1 MTMIP
6 RFRQKKWLFPPS
18 HFVSITNLTYGLVY
32 PALVFGAFG
41 FISLFL
47 PYKHRTGFSSAV
59 FPYIRLAMPMITDTA
74 SLDAFCKSLS
84 GTPFITVDTEF
95 MRESTYWPV
104 LCLIQVAGPD
114 DARAIDALAPGIDLA
129 PLFDLLDD
137 PSILKVFHAARQ
149 DLEIFYHLM
158 GHVPLP
164 VFDTQVAAMVCG
176 FGDSVGYQTLI
187 AKLTKARIDKSSR
200 FTDWSRRPLSDRQIS
215 YALSDVTH
223 LRDAYRNLKNKLEAN
238 GRENWLQEEMA
249 VLEAPE
255 TYDPDPHQTFRRI
268 KSRGAKP
275 RFLAVLRE
283 LAAWRELEARRRDQP
298 RNRILRDEALLE
310 IAHHTPKTVQDLE
323 RTRGLGKKMAEG
335 PAGAR
340 LLEAIKTGVEIP
352 DADCPKPENKLELP
366 RGLGP
371 VIDLLRVLLKMKCDE
386 SDVAQKL
393 LASAN
398 DIELIA
404 AFGEEADVRAM
415 HGWRRELFGEDALKL
430 CRGDLGFV
438 IKNKRLS
445 LMRPADNGGEAG

>member
-1 MTMIP
+1 
-6 RFRQKKWLFPPS
+6 
-18 HFVSITNLTYGLVY
+18 
-32 PALVFGAFG
+32 
-41 FISLFL
+41 
-47 PYKHRTGFSSAV
+47 
-59 FPYIRLAMPMITDTA
+59 MITDTA

-158 GHVPLP
+158 GHVPAPL
-164 VFDTQVAAMVCG
+164 FDTQVAAMVCG

-200 FTDWSRRPLSDRQIS
+200 FTDWSLRPLSDRQIS

-223 LRDAYRNLKNKLEAN
+223 LRDAYRKLEHKLEAN
-238 GRENWLQEEMA
+238 GRESWLDEEMA
-249 VLEAPE
+249 ILEAPE

-268 KSRGAKP
+268 KARGSSP
-275 RFLAVLRE
+275 RFLAILRE
-283 LAAWRELEARRRDQP
+283 LSAWRELEARKRDQP

-310 IAHHTPKTVQDLE
+310 IAHHTPGTVKELE
-323 RTRGLGKKMAEG
+323 RTRGLGRKMAEG
-335 PAGAR
+335 PAGAG
-340 LLEAIKTGVEIP
+340 LLEAIKKGQAVA
-352 DADCPKPENKLELP
+352 DADCPKPLNKPELP

-386 SDVAQKL
+386 GDVAQKL
-393 LASAN
+393 LASSG

-404 AFGEEADVRAM
+404 AFGEDADVRAM
-415 HGWRRELFGEDALKL
+415 HGWRRELFGDDALNL
-430 CRGDLGFV
+430 RNGDIGFV

-445 LMRPADNGGEAG
+445 LMKPADNGSD

>member
-1 MTMIP
+1 M
-6 RFRQKKWLFPPS
+6 
-18 HFVSITNLTYGLVY
+18 
-32 PALVFGAFG
+32 
-41 FISLFL
+41 
-47 PYKHRTGFSSAV
+47 GFSFAN
-59 FPYIRLAMPMITDTA
+59 FPYIRFNMPMITDSGA
-74 SLDAFCKSLS
+74 LAAFCKTLS

-95 MRESTYWPV
+95 MRETTYWPV

-114 DARAIDALAPGIDLA
+114 DARAIDALAPGLDLA
-129 PLFDLLDD
+129 PLFDLFDD
-137 PSILKVFHAARQ
+137 TSILKVFHAARQ

-158 GHVPLP
+158 GHLPSPL
-164 VFDTQVAAMVCG
+164 FDTQVAAMVCG

-200 FTDWSRRPLSDRQIS
+200 FTDWSLRPLSDRQIS

-223 LRDAYRNLKNKLEAN
+223 LRDAYRKLAQKLEAN
-238 GRENWLQEEMA
+238 GRESWLGEEMA
-249 VLEAPE
+249 ILEAPE

-268 KSRGAKP
+268 KSRGSSP
-275 RFLAVLRE
+275 RFLAILRE
-283 LAAWRELEARRRDQP
+283 LAAWRELEARNRDQP

-310 IAHHTPKTVQDLE
+310 IAHHTPKTVGDLE
-323 RTRGLGKKMAEG
+323 RTRGLGRKMAEG

-340 LLEAIKTGVEIP
+340 LLEAVTKGIAVD
-352 DADCPKPENKLELP
+352 DADCPKPEHKPDMP

-386 SDVAQKL
+386 GDVAQKL

-404 AFGEEADVRAM
+404 AFGEDADVRAM

-430 CRGDLGFV
+430 RRGVIGFV
-438 IKNKRLS
+438 IKNKHLA
-445 LMRPADNGGEAG
+445 LMKPENL

>member
-1 MTMIP
+1 M
-6 RFRQKKWLFPPS
+6 
-18 HFVSITNLTYGLVY
+18 
-32 PALVFGAFG
+32 
-41 FISLFL
+41 
-47 PYKHRTGFSSAV
+47 GFSFDN
-59 FPYIRLAMPMITDTA
+59 FPYIRGFMPMITDSA
-74 SLDAFCKSLS
+74 SLAAFCETLS

-95 MRESTYWPV
+95 MRETTYWPV

-114 DARAIDALAPGIDLA
+114 DAKAIDTLAPDLDLS
-129 PLFDLLDD
+129 PLFALFDD

-158 GHVPLP
+158 GHLPHPL
-164 VFDTQVAAMVCG
+164 FDTQVAAMVCG

-200 FTDWSRRPLSDRQIS
+200 FTDWSLRPLSDRQIS

-223 LRDAYRNLKNKLEAN
+223 LRDAYNKLAQKLEAN
-238 GRENWLQEEMA
+238 GRESWLGEEMA
-249 VLEAPE
+249 ILEAPE

-268 KSRGAKP
+268 KSRGSSP
-275 RFLAVLRE
+275 RFLAILRE
-283 LAAWRELEARRRDQP
+283 LAAWRELEARNRDQP

-310 IAHHTPKTVQDLE
+310 IAHHTPKTSAELE
-323 RTRGLGKKMAEG
+323 RTRGLGRKMAEG

-340 LLEAIKTGVEIP
+340 LIEAVIKGIAIP
-352 DADCPKPENKLELP
+352 DADCPKPQHKPDMP

-386 SDVAQKL
+386 GDVAQKL
-393 LASAN
+393 LASAS

-404 AFGEEADVRAM
+404 AFGEDADVRAM
-415 HGWRRELFGEDALKL
+415 HGWRRQLFGDDALKL
-430 CRGDLGFV
+430 RNGDIGFV

-445 LMRPADNGGEAG
+445 LMTPAD